1 MADYSDKDKHEDL
14 KVLHGMGYAQ
24 ELSRSMSKFS
34 NFAISFSIICIL
46 SGGINSLGQATS
58 GAGGA
63 AIGIGWPLG
72 VLMSGV
78 FALALAQISSA
89 YPTAGGLYHWGSILG
104 NRFTGWL
111 SAWLNLLGLITVL
124 GAINVGTF
132 YFFYGAFGE
141 KVGLEDT
148 LAHRVGFV
156 AAITALQALVNHYGI
171 KLTAKLTDF
180 SGYLI
185 LVTAAALTVVCL
197 YSATSWDF
205 SRLWTFGN
213 YTGTEGASGVW
224 PVVVSGTMAFLL
236 GLLLPIYTI
245 TGYDASAHTAE
256 ETMNASVSV
265 PKGMVSSVIWSG
277 LFGWIMLC
285 SFILMLPSLDEAA
298 KQGWNVFF
306 WGMSSTVN
314 PTVIVVLYVAIFI
327 SQWLCGL
334 ATVTSASRM
343 LFAFSR
349 DGGIPGASKRLAIVS
364 PKHRTPVASVW
375 AASILAVLFVW
386 LTSAITI
393 AGTPAYS
400 IVVSC
405 TVIFLFLSFALPI
418 GLGLFT
424 IGGPK
429 WPVMGPWN
437 IGIVAYRAV
446 SVLALVSMALMFFI
460 GIQPPNDWALE
471 ITLGF
476 IAIALVIWVV
486 FENKRF
492 QGPPLGEAI
501 LQRKALIAAAEQ
513 AVGEKG

>member
-1 MADYSDKDKHEDL
+1 
-14 KVLHGMGYAQ
+14 
-24 ELSRSMSKFS
+24 
-34 NFAISFSIICIL
+34 
-46 SGGINSLGQATS
+46 
-58 GAGGA
+58 
-63 AIGIGWPLG
+63 
-72 VLMSGV
+72 
-78 FALALAQISSA
+78 
-89 YPTAGGLYHWGSILG
+89 
-104 NRFTGWL
+104 
-111 SAWLNLLGLITVL
+111 
-124 GAINVGTF
+124 
-132 YFFYGAFGE
+132 
-141 KVGLEDT
+141 
-148 LAHRVGFV
+148 
-156 AAITALQALVNHYGI
+156 
-171 KLTAKLTDF
+171 
-180 SGYLI
+180 
-185 LVTAAALTVVCL
+185 
-197 YSATSWDF
+197 
-205 SRLWTFGN
+205 
-213 YTGTEGASGVW
+213 
-224 PVVVSGTMAFLL
+224 MAFLL

-256 ETMNASVSV
+256 ETVMASVSV

-285 SFILMLPSLDEAA
+285 SFVLMLPNMDDAA

-306 WGMSSTVN
+306 WGMSSSVN
-314 PTVIVVLYVAIFI
+314 PTVMLVLYVAIFI

-349 DGGIPGASKRLAIVS
+349 DGGIPGASKALATVS
-364 PKHRTPVASVW
+364 PIRRVPANAIW
-375 AASILAVLFVW
+375 AASVLAVLFVW

-418 GLGLFT
+418 GLGLVT

-437 IGIVAYRAV
+437 IGVGTYK
-446 SVLALVSMALMFFI
+446 VLAVLAMLSMAVMFFI

-476 IAIALVIWVV
+476 IAIALVIWVT
-486 FENKRF
+486 FENRRF
-492 QGPPLGEAI
+492 QGPPIGADI
-501 LQRKALIAAAEQ
+501 LKRQGLIAAAEA